1 MAKEKLYRN
10 RNFAFGLNSAD
21 AEHSLADPYATVALN
36 VVVGQGFVE
45 TRNGLTLFNEDTT
58 KYGGI
63 TMMCPAY
70 FRDGTKKLV
79 FAHDDDYYSLAVDA
93 ATDDAWGTIG
103 DMGTAVNNPFAVM
116 YQDYVCFGTGSTSNV
131 SKKWDG
137 TDFTSV
143 GTPADASGDI
153 RFAEYHQG
161 SSIAYLLAGGN
172 VRDNASH
179 NNSILYYTISADD
192 WSTSGGTIG
201 IGTNDGQALT
211 AVKSHSDILAYK
223 DNTMYRMD
231 IVYESNSGTNV
242 LRVLERFQDIGA
254 VNHEVCQVALND
266 VISLSSRHGVRGAG
280 QVSTKLGGSQS
291 RRLSSKIKPLL
302 DQINWAVAKTR
313 ARAIVWND
321 KYYLAVPMNGSPTN
335 NAVFVGHL
343 DAITDIGEIPWTLF
357 SINAGCFAIFQ
368 DADGVERLMIG
379 SSNAPKIYIFDPDAL
394 SDNQTNIPAHF
405 RTKKID
411 MGDMEVDTFKDI
423 ILAGLMTELTEIKVK
438 VLIDGIQ
445 EEFVITKDQ
454 IMNGTGAIWSHVVGS
469 EIVGGNSEDLQKP
482 RWLAILSLPD
492 SQRTGSEIQIDI
504 SSVGKG
510 YYWRLDYLSIN
521 ENLNYNLFADNHFVS
536 AQY

>member
-10 RNFAFGLNSAD
+10 RNFAFGLNNAD

-36 VVVGQGFVE
+36 VVVGNGYVE
-45 TRNGLTLFNEDTT
+45 TRNGLTLFNQDTT
-58 KYGGI
+58 KSGGI

-79 FAHDDDYYSLAVDA
+79 FAHDDDYYSLATNA
-93 ATDDAWGTIG
+93 ATTTAWGTIG
-103 DMGTAVNNPFAVM
+103 DMGTAVTNPFATM
-116 YQDYVCFGTGSTSNV
+116 YQNYTVFGTGSTANV

-137 TDFTSV
+137 TTFSNV

-153 RFAEYHQG
+153 RFMEYHQA
-161 SSIAYLLAGGN
+161 SNIAYLLAGGN
-172 VRDNASH
+172 SRDNASH
-179 NNSILYYTISADD
+179 NNSMLYYTISADN
-192 WSTSGGTIG
+192 WSASGGTIS
-201 IGTNDGQALT
+201 IGTNDGQGLT
-211 AVKSHSDILAYK
+211 AVKSHSNILAYK
-223 DNTMYRMD
+223 DNSMYRLD
-231 IVYESNSGTNV
+231 VVYESNSGTNI

-254 VNHEVCQVALND
+254 VNHEVCQTALND
-266 VISLSSRHGVRGAG
+266 VLSLSQRHGVRGAG

-291 RRLSSKIKPLL
+291 RRLSTKIKPLL
-302 DQINWAVAKTR
+302 DTINWAVAKTR

-321 KYYLAVPMNGSPTN
+321 KYYLAVPINGSPTN

-343 DAITDIGEIPWTLF
+343 DATTDIGEIPWTLF
-357 SINAGCFAIFQ
+357 NINAGCFTVFQ
-368 DADGVERLMIG
+368 DANGVERLMIG
-379 SSNAPKIYIFDPDAL
+379 DSNSPKIYIFDPDAL
-394 SDNQTNIPAHF
+394 SDNQANISTQF

-411 MGDMEVDTFKDI
+411 MGDMEVDMFKDI
-423 ILAGLMTELTEIKVK
+423 VLAGLMTEPTEITVK
-438 VLIDGIQ
+438 ILIDGIQ
-445 EEFVITKDQ
+445 ENFVITKEQ

-504 SSVGKG
+504 SSIGKG

-521 ENLNYNLFADNHFVS
+521 ENINYNLFADNHFVS
-536 AQY
+536 SQI